1 MRPTDLTI
9 VHLTPGRLWQKA
21 QASPAFR
28 SPAPWLSRP
37 VPSPLPS
44 DEKIPFPGDV
54 EKEKLPPRYSR
65 HPRGRSPPHYSAGPN
80 GAVYVFSERRRT
92 LQEFFSEL
100 FGTFIMILM
109 GDGVVA
115 QTLLSKGTRGGFE
128 SVNWAWGYVIYT
140 AARCFLDVQGSRST
154 PTSYHEN
161 ADPK

>member
-1 MRPTDLTI
+1 MRPADLTI

-37 VPSPLPS
+37 MPSPLPS
-44 DEKIPFPGDV
+44 DEKVPYSSYNDT
-54 EKEKLPPRYSR
+54 EKPLPPRYSR
-65 HPRGRSPPHYSAGPN
+65 HPRGRSPPHYSPEPHVV
-80 GAVYVFSERRRT
+80 VYEFSERRRT

-128 SVNWAWGYVIYT
+128 SVNWAWGYVLYT
-140 AARCFLDVQGSRST
+140 VSCCPFQALGSCSNA
-154 PTSYHEN
+154 TSYHE
-161 ADPK
+161 KS